1 MEIVAAELAV
11 TALASLAFG
20 SVALIHGL
28 RGVRSDIRTSLLI
41 AGGIWTG
48 IAMCTKLLVPLLV
61 SPICV
66 R

>member
-28 RGVRSDIRTSLLI
+28 RGVRNDIRTSLLI
-41 AGGIWTG
+41 AGGVWAG
-48 IAMCTKLLVPLLV
+48 IAMCTKLLLPLLV
-61 SPICV
+61 STICV